1 MRTKSAL
8 QSLGWP
14 AALVSVLLFAGS
26 VASQEIPRFDI
37 RAFRVEGN
45 KLLPQQTVEAIL
57 APYIGTQK
65 DFGDVQGAVEALE
78 QVYKDR
84 GYNTVSVLLPEQA
97 LEGGGEVLLQV
108 IEGRIRTVKVEGHEF
123 FDHANIRASLP
134 ALKEG
139 EVPIMDDL
147 SASLRVA
154 NEHPMKKLSVRLV
167 PGDKEDDLD
176 AIVAVTDEKPW
187 RVGATLDNT
196 GTTQTGPHRLGLTW
210 QHGNLFDRDHQLSLQ
225 YMTSPEKLGDVKIY
239 AASYR
244 IPLYALGD
252 SIDLFTTYSDVN
264 VGTILA
270 GTLPL
275 AVTGKGA
282 TFGGRYNWN
291 LKRHE
296 DYEHQMVFGLDEK
309 AFKNSVLASGLQL
322 GNDVTLRPLSVAY
335 NGRWMLP
342 GSETGFFV
350 SLARNLPGG
359 NNADQDAISRARAN
373 APADFQVLRGGV
385 NLSRAFAADWQW
397 RVNLSGQWANSP
409 LVPGEQFGVGGNAS
423 VRGFEEREL
432 SNDKGFQG
440 NLEVYTPEL
449 CMSVGANCRVVGFY
463 DFGALSR
470 NQPLPGESASEHV
483 ASAGFGVRYVLGKR
497 MTFQADYAQVV
508 DQGANLNRGAWKL
521 HARIGFSF

>member
-1 MRTKSAL
+1 MRTQSAL
-8 QSLGWP
+8 QSLGWL
-14 AALVSVLLFAGS
+14 AAWVSALLFAGP
-26 VASQEIPRFDI
+26 VASQDVPRFDI

-45 KLLPQQTVEAIL
+45 KLLTRQTVDAIL
-57 APYIGTQK
+57 APFTGAKK

-97 LEGGGEVLLQV
+97 LEGGEVLLKV
-108 IEGRIRTVKVEGHEF
+108 IEGRIRTVMVTGHAF
-123 FDHANIRASLP
+123 FDYANIRASLP

-139 EVPIMDDL
+139 EVPIVDDL

-154 NEHPMKKLSVRLV
+154 NEHPMKKVSVRLA
-167 PGDKEDDLD
+167 PGEKEDELD

-196 GTTQTGPHRLGLTW
+196 GSTQTGPHRLGLTW
-210 QHGNLFDRDHQLSLQ
+210 QHGNLFGRDHQLSLQ
-225 YMTSPEKLGDVKIY
+225 YMTSPEKLDDVKIY

-264 VGTILA
+264 VGSISA
-270 GTLPL
+270 GALSL

-282 TFGGRYNWN
+282 TFGARYNWN
-291 LKRHE
+291 LKRRE
-296 DYEHQMVFGLDEK
+296 DYEHQVVFGIDEK
-309 AFKNSVLASGLQL
+309 AFINSVLASGQQL
-322 GNDVTLRPLSVAY
+322 GNDVTLRPVSVAY
-335 NGRWMLP
+335 NGRWMLT

-359 NNADQDAISRARAN
+359 KNADQDAISRARAG

-385 NLSRAFAADWQW
+385 NLSRAFAVDWQW

-409 LVPGEQFGVGGNAS
+409 LVSGEQFGVGGNAS
-423 VRGFEEREL
+423 VRGFEEREV

-440 NLEVYTPEL
+440 NLEVYTPDL
-449 CMSVGANCRVVGFY
+449 CAALGANCRVVGFY
-463 DFGALSR
+463 DFGALTR
-470 NQPLPGESASEHV
+470 NQALPGESASEHV
-483 ASAGFGVRYVLGKR
+483 GSAGVGVRYVLGKR

-508 DQGANLNRGAWKL
+508 DPGANINRGAWKL

>member
-1 MRTKSAL
+1 MNAKPFPRWLVWLGAL
-8 QSLGWP
+8 TLAGAAAAP
-14 AALVSVLLFAGS
+14 AV
-26 VASQEIPRFDI
+26 SQEIPRFDI
-37 RAFRVEGN
+37 RVFRVEGN
-45 KLLPQQTVEAIL
+45 KLLSRQTVDAAL
-57 APYIGTQK
+57 APFVGKQK
-65 DFGDVQGAVEALE
+65 DFGDVQGALEALE

-84 GYNTVSVLLPEQA
+84 GYTTVSVLLPEQT
-97 LEGGGEVLLQV
+97 LEGGEVLLQV
-108 IEGRIRTVKVEGHEF
+108 VEGRIRSVKVDGQAF

-154 NEHPMKKLSVRLV
+154 NEHPMKKLTVSLS

-176 AIVAVTDEKPW
+176 AIVAVIDEKPW
-187 RVGATLDNT
+187 RAAATLDNT
-196 GTTQTGPHRLGLTW
+196 GTTQTGEHRLGLTW
-210 QHGNLFDRDHQLSLQ
+210 QHGNLFNRDHQLSLQ
-225 YMTSPEKLGDVKIY
+225 YQTSPEKLGDLKVY

-275 AVTGKGA
+275 AVTGKGS

-291 LKRHE
+291 LKRRG

-309 AFKNSVLASGLQL
+309 AFKNSVIAEEQQL

-335 NGRWMLP
+335 NGRWMLQ
-342 GSETGFFV
+342 GSETGFYV

-359 NNADQDAISRARAN
+359 KNADQDAVSKAREN
-373 APADFQVLRGGV
+373 ASAAFQVLRGGV
-385 NLSRAFAADWQW
+385 NMSRAFAADWQW
-397 RVNLSGQWANSP
+397 RVNVTGQWTNSP
-409 LVPGEQFGVGGNAS
+409 LVPGEQFGVGGSAS
-423 VRGFEEREL
+423 VRGFEERQL
-432 SNDKGFQG
+432 SNDIGYQG

-449 CMSVGANCRVVGFY
+449 CASVGASCRMLGFY
-463 DFGALSR
+463 DFGALRR
-470 NQPLPGESASEHV
+470 NQPLPGESASNHV
-483 ASAGFGVRYVLGKR
+483 GSAGVGVRYALGKR
-497 MTFQADYAQVV
+497 LTFQADYAQVL
-508 DQGANLNRGAWKL
+508 DPGTNLNRGAWKL